1 MNNGIFVQDVYDKI
15 GSDNGLPRP
24 LVGNPSLPMPYHF
37 GPESRLDFKN
47 LILVVDLAFSQSNTI
62 TFIAAGTA
70 TRNFS
75 IDWGDGIIEQYTS
88 YNNTSYSHTYN
99 ARGIYTIQITG
110 DVYAPR
116 FSSASQPILIKINS
130 FGQTIIFPANY
141 NTAFRFNTNLI
152 AVAANLP
159 SNTTTIFQIFSN
171 CAKLNDP
178 NISLWNTS
186 NIIDMNGSFTSAT
199 SFNQSL
205 DNWNVRKVTSFS
217 NMFQGATNFNSSL
230 SGWALGADTAGT
242 NCSSMFN
249 VATSFNQDLSSWDV
263 SKVTNF
269 NSMFG
274 GARSFNQS
282 LNGWQLV
289 SSGVNCASMF
299 FNAINFNQNLGTWN
313 TSGITNASSMFQSAN
328 NFTGQGIDSWTL
340 PSVTTASNMFLNCFN
355 LAPTGSLSGWDM
367 GSCTDMSRMFYSA
380 GNNVGSN
387 FSGLNSW
394 NTSSCRNMSE
404 MFFQC
409 RFNNSLSD
417 WNVSNVTTF
426 AGMFNG
432 AIFFNQ
438 SLNSWN
444 TISAIGTAMDSMF
457 TNAAAFN
464 GDVENFN
471 TSNVTSF
478 GNMFNGATSF
488 NKPINSW
495 NVGNATVTS
504 NMFLNASSFNQTL
517 DNWNVR
523 KCTNMNGMFFGAR
536 DFNSSLNNW
545 SPGLDS
551 VGVDCGQMFRN
562 ARSFNQNLTSWN
574 MRKVTSVS
582 NMFFCDAI
590 PGGNT
595 PSAFQGDISNWNLA
609 GLTANTS
616 LDNFMG
622 GKTLTDRYST
632 ANYDALLIGWN
643 NNKLIGANGVANWRT
658 DLRPNFGGARYTAG
672 GAAATARA
680 ALVSYGWTITDGGVA

>member
-37 GPESRLDFKN
+37 GSESRLDFKN

-159 SNTTTIFQIFSN
+159 SNTTTILQIFSN

-186 NIIDMNGSFTSAT
+186 NVADMNSSFASAT

-249 VATSFNQDLSSWDV
+249 LATSFNQDLSSWDV

-289 SSGVNCASMF
+289 SSGVNCVSMF
-299 FNAINFNQNLGTWN
+299 FNASNFNQNLGTWN

-328 NFTGQGIDSWTL
+328 NFTGQGIDSWIL

-355 LAPTGSLSGWDM
+355 LAPTGSLSGWGM
-367 GSCTDMSRMFYSA
+367 GNCTDMSRMFYSA

-394 NTSSCRNMSE
+394 NTSSCTNMSE
-404 MFFQC
+404 MFFNS
-409 RFNNSLSD
+409 RFNNSLS
-417 WNVSNVTTF
+417 
-426 AGMFNG
+426 
-432 AIFFNQ
+432 
-438 SLNSWN
+438 
-444 TISAIGTAMDSMF
+444 
-457 TNAAAFN
+457 
-464 GDVENFN
+464 
-471 TSNVTSF
+471 
-478 GNMFNGATSF
+478 
-488 NKPINSW
+488 
-495 NVGNATVTS
+495 
-504 NMFLNASSFNQTL
+504 
-517 DNWNVR
+517 NWNVR
-523 KCTNMNGMFFGAR
+523 KVTNFANMFDGDIAL
-536 DFNSSLNNW
+536 NSSLSGW
-545 SPGLDS
+545 ALGADTAGASCAG
-551 VGVDCGQMFRN
+551 MFQNSRY
-562 ARSFNQNLTSWN
+562 NQSLSDWDTS
-574 MRKVTSVS
+574 KVTNMS
-582 NMFFCDAI
+582 NMFAQQLNVSGFNQDI
-590 PGGNT
+590 GSWNTSSVTNMGLMFYNNYYFNNGGSSSINNWNT
-595 PSAFQGDISNWNLA
+595 SNVIDMNNMFYQAGVFNQPIGNWNVSKVRNMSFMFYRANAFNQDISSWNLA
-609 GLTANTS
+609 GINANTG
-616 LDNFMG
+616 LDSFMLD
-622 GKTLTDRYST
+622 KTGVNAIST
-632 ANYDALLIGWN
+632 TNYNALLIGWN
-643 NNKLIGANGVANWRT
+643 NNKLLAANGVANWRT
-658 DLRPNFGGARYTAG
+658 DLRPNFGGAKYTAG